1 MAGFRAH
8 WFLAGVLL
16 LSSAPPARST
26 QAQDPCENP
35 RTQAEMTSC
44 AAAELRKADGELNA
58 VYQQLTKRLSAEHRS
73 QLLLTQ
79 KAWLEFRD
87 LHCELLAEIVGGGGT
102 LYPLE
107 HKDCLR
113 ELTVART
120 AQLEALRADANAN
133 D

>member
-1 MAGFRAH
+1 MAAFRAH
-8 WFLAGVLL
+8 WFLVGVLL

-44 AAAELRKADGELNA
+44 AAAQLRQADGELNA
-58 VYQQLTKRLSAEHRS
+58 VYQQLMKRLSAEHRP
-73 QLLLTQ
+73 QLLQTQ
-79 KAWLEFRD
+79 RAWLDFRNR
-87 LHCELLAEIVGGGGT
+87 HCELVAGIVSGGGT
-102 LYPLE
+102 LEPLE

-113 ELTVART
+113 ELTVARS